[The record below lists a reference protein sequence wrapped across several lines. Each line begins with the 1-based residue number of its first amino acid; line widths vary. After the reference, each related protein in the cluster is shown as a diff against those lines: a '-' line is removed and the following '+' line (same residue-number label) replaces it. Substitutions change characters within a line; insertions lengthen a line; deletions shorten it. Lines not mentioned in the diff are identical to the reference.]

1 MTLSNVVLVV
11 YGAVSLLALTGFAV
25 ALDNEKDASH
35 QLRHDRQ
42 TQTQARNTAEWLLH
56 SQEQTLNI
64 FSAIRVANAAA
75 RRENEALHNEAIQQ
89 IDTALSSDDCAKQR
103 VPDAAAEWLQRLETR
118 ARAGGGDTPGH

>member
-25 ALDNEKDASH
+25 ALDNEKGTSH
-35 QLRHDRQ
+35 QLRQDLQ

-75 RRENEALHNEAIQQ
+75 RREREALHNEAIQQ
-89 IDTALSSDDCAKQR
+89 INAALSSDDCAKQP
-103 VPDAAAEWLQRLETR
+103 VPDAADEWLQRLETR
-118 ARAGGGDTPGH
+118 ARAGGGDTAGH